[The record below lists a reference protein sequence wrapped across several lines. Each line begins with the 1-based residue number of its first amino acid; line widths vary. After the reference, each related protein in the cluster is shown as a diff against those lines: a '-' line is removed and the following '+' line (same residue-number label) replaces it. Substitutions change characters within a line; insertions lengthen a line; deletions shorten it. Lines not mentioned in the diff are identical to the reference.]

1 MNTKRIIRVDKD
13 KCNNCHACISVCPVK
28 NCIDASGDVVEI
40 IDERCLACG
49 RCIRAC
55 RQGARA
61 YSDDADGFF
70 ADIGNT
76 PLVIIIAPAAAS
88 VFPALGSLIG
98 YFSSRGVRAAF
109 DVSFGAELTARSII
123 ETEIKRDAE
132 LLINSSCPVIVT
144 YCEVY
149 KPQLLPYLSAVQSP
163 MVHTAIMIREFFP
176 EYADCKIAAI
186 SPCAA
191 KKREFNETGFIDYNV
206 TVTEIKKYF
215 ERHEIDIS
223 AFPPADFTGPKAE
236 RGVSFSTP
244 GGMHDLMLRD
254 MPTLTSVRRI
264 QGISTYTYLNEL
276 LDMRGERCN
285 PLLVDCLN
293 CALGCNGGM
302 GTPNH
307 DIPLERIEYPVRLR
321 CEEHIKKYR
330 EAVGGEL
337 DMYWKEGLYNRTFH
351 DKSAW
356 AKDIRVPSEEQ
367 LRLVFK
373 EMGKS
378 SAADILNCS
387 ACGYES
393 CAGMAEAIF
402 NNLNRNKNCTHY
414 LRVKAESASRTKSD
428 FLATMSHEIRT
439 PLNSIIG
446 LTEIEL
452 HKTSVPENVKENLE
466 KILNSGSSLLAIIN
480 DILDISKIET
490 GKFDLIPERYET
502 ASLINDSV
510 QINILRAEAK
520 PIQFILNVAG
530 NIPAALIGDE
540 LRVKQ
545 VVNNLLTNAF
555 KYTRRGT
562 VTLDIRFETAGEN
575 KGERN
580 YLIISVEDTGIG
592 IQNADIQKL
601 FSDYSQ
607 LDMKAN
613 RRIEGTGLGLA
624 ITKRLTDMMNG
635 SVTVESVYGEGSRFT
650 VRLEQI
656 PASDACIDGV
666 TIENLRKFKFTA
678 RKMKRGG
685 NLRRVQMPYG
695 RVLVVDDAQTNL
707 DVARGLIAMYGI
719 RVDTASS
726 GSEAVYLIKDEN
738 VHYDAVFI
746 DYMMPVMDGL
756 ETARA
761 IKSDT
766 KSEYLRAL
774 PLIALT
780 ADALSGS
787 KERFIEN
794 GFSDFITKPINVV
807 RLDEVLHKFVY
818 NREKEAKMPSAGAQP
833 IEPFGDR
840 RRGGER
846 RRGGGLPVIEGVRLN
861 EALARFGSAEI
872 CAEIITSYIKNTPP
886 LLEQI
891 RFVEKERLADYA
903 VIVHGIKG
911 TSRAIGAEDAGNAA
925 ETLEH
930 AAREGSFEYC
940 VSHNAAF
947 IALVEKLIENLKAY
961 IGNQRILTRKPEKDM
976 PDAALLGR
984 LKAACGN
991 YDMSAVDAIMDE
1003 LERYSYR
1010 ENAALVEKIRDAVNT
1025 SDFSRA
1031 ASLI

>member
-1 MNTKRIIRVDKD
+1 MSATRVIRVDKD

-49 RCIRAC
+49 RCVRAC

-61 YSDDADGFF
+61 YCDDADRFF
-70 ADIGNT
+70 ADLGKT
-76 PLVIIIAPAAAS
+76 PLVAIIAPAVVS
-88 VFPALGSLIG
+88 VFPELPSLIG
-98 YFSSRGVRAAF
+98 CLTAQGLRAAF
-109 DVSFGAELTARSII
+109 DVSFGAELTVRSVM
-123 ETEIKRDAE
+123 ETEMKRGAK

-149 KPQLLPYLSAVQSP
+149 KPQLLPYLCAVQSP

-176 EYADCKIAAI
+176 EYAGCKIAAI

-191 KKREFNETGFIDYNV
+191 KKREFVETGFIDYNV
-206 TVTEIKKYF
+206 TVTEMKKHF
-215 ERHEIDIS
+215 EKHALDLS
-223 AFPPADFTGPKAE
+223 AFPPVDFTGPKAE

-244 GGMHDLMLRD
+244 GGMHDLFLRD

-276 LDMRGERCN
+276 LEMLDDQYN

-307 DIPLERIEYPVRLR
+307 DIPLERIEFPVRRR
-321 CEEHIKKYR
+321 CEEHIEKYN
-330 EAVGGEL
+330 ATVGGDL
-337 DMYWKEGLYNRTFH
+337 DKYWKAGLYNRTFQ
-351 DKSAW
+351 DKSELV
-356 AKDIRVPSEEQ
+356 KDLRIPSEAQ

-414 LRVKAESASRTKSD
+414 LRVKAEAASQTKSN

-452 HKTSVPENVKENLE
+452 QKTSVPESVKENLE

-490 GKFDLIPERYET
+490 GKLDLIPERYET
-502 ASLINDSV
+502 ASLINDCI
-510 QINILRAEAK
+510 QINILRAETK

-545 VVNNLLTNAF
+545 IVNNLLTNAF

-562 VTLDIRFETAGEN
+562 VTLTIRFETAEGS
-575 KGERN
+575 KAGRS
-580 YLIISVEDTGIG
+580 YLVVSVEDTGIG
-592 IQNADIQKL
+592 IQNEDIQKL

-624 ITKRLTDMMNG
+624 ITKRLSDMMNG
-635 SVTVESVYGEGSRFT
+635 SVGVESVYGEGSRFT

-656 PASDACIDGV
+656 PATDAFIDNA
-666 TIENLRKFKFTA
+666 TIENLRNFKFTA

-685 NLRRVQMPYG
+685 SLKRTQMPYG

-719 RVDTASS
+719 TVDTASS
-726 GSEAVYLIKDEN
+726 GGAALYLVKDEE

-756 ETARA
+756 ETAQA
-761 IKSDT
+761 IKT
-766 KSEYLRAL
+766 GMKSSYIRAL

-780 ADALSGS
+780 ADAISGN

-794 GFSDFITKPINVV
+794 GFSDFITKPIDVLK
-807 RLDEVLHKFVY
+807 LDEVLHKYVY
-818 NREKEAKMPSAGAQP
+818 NREKEAALPACPAAQDEADGRGAAA
-833 IEPFGDR
+833 DA
-840 RRGGER
+840 
-846 RRGGGLPVIEGVRLN
+846 LPVIEGVHLS
-861 EALARFGSAEI
+861 EALARFGSEEI

-891 RFVEKERLADYA
+891 RHIEKDRLADYA
-903 VIVHGIKG
+903 IIVHGIKG
-911 TSRAIGAEDAGNAA
+911 TSRAIGAEEAGNAA

-930 AAREGSFEYC
+930 AAKEGGFEYC
-940 VSHNAAF
+940 AAHNAAF
-947 IALVEKLIENLKAY
+947 IELVEKLIERLSAY
-961 IGNQRILTRKPEKDM
+961 VGKQRVLVRKPEKDM
-976 PDAALLGR
+976 PDAQLLAQ
-984 LKAACGN
+984 LKTACAN
-991 YDMSAVDAIMDE
+991 YDMSSVDTIMDE

-1010 ENAALVEKIRDAVNT
+1010 EDAALLGKIRDAVNT